1 MNLFDLVYFLRYVLI
16 VPGDWQNVNPIPKGL
31 LDMKL
36 AVRVLAL
43 MVVVAGFA
51 AASLSSASTKTVVSH
66 QSATAS
72 FPAPGCVPGFPTCIS
87 GVTR

>member
-1 MNLFDLVYFLRYVLI
+1 MKTFDLVYLLRYVLI
-16 VPGDWQNVNPIPKGL
+16 VPGDRQNVNSIPKGL

-36 AVRVLAL
+36 AVRVFAL
-43 MVVVAGFA
+43 MIVIAGFA

-72 FPAPGCVPGFPTCIS
+72 FPVPGSCAPDIPTCAIS
-87 GVTR
+87 VR